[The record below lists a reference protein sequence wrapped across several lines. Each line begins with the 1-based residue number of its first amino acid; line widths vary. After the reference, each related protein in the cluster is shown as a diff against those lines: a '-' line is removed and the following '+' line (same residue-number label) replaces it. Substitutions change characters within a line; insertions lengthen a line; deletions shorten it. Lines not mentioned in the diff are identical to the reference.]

1 MSEEKKVV
9 EKTAQELTREKAAA
23 DFLAFEKSV
32 PKMSHRQLLKDLRRR
47 SRARRAGKD
56 FCMNAPKGVP
66 LENTNCAGLDN
77 AFAAILGVVLENTH
91 TQDPRRFRKDQIN
104 PNGRISPMPR

>member
-1 MSEEKKVV
+1 MSEEKKAV
-9 EKTAQELTREKAAA
+9 EKTAQELAATKRNEE
-23 DFLAFEKSV
+23 FQAFEKSV
-32 PKMSHRQLLKDLRRR
+32 PKMSHRQMLKDLRRR

-56 FCMNAPKGVP
+56 FCMNAPKGMP

-91 TQDPRRFRKDQIN
+91 TQEPRKFRKDQIN